1 MIFGLSS
8 RLGTEPRT
16 SSTAQVFLK
25 ASKGSSY
32 NKLLENHMTTED
44 SFVDFKTGLE
54 LVVSQEKYAYYADKQ
69 LILDGFPEYECKVF
83 ADFSLIDP

>member
-1 MIFGLSS
+1 
-8 RLGTEPRT
+8 
-16 SSTAQVFLK
+16 
-25 ASKGSSY
+25 
-32 NKLLENHMTTED
+32 MTTED